1 MMVFTKRQFLFS
13 NGGGLVKMYLLD
25 LWSEP
30 DSEVFS
36 KNILTQGM
44 TNGHG
49 S

>member
-1 MMVFTKRQFLFS
+1 M
-13 NGGGLVKMYLLD
+13 VKMYLQGFPAIVITSGKVFD
-25 LWSEP
+25 LWSQP
-30 DSEVFS
+30 DSEVFG